1 VSEKVPVLQHQ
12 TSNVSEVPE
21 QSDLSQRS
29 TLSRGS
35 STDTIMASPKIIGTD
50 DSRDFSIEISS
61 DSLRVEIGEQPSKL
75 EFVVKS
81 SENQKSFDRMSESP
95 RQSPISRDSST
106 DTVLESPKKKTFDKN
121 LFERSKLESPED
133 DRPTEFPTSTNQV
146 NEQSCQMFQR

>member
-1 VSEKVPVLQHQ
+1 
-12 TSNVSEVPE
+12 
-21 QSDLSQRS
+21 
-29 TLSRGS
+29 
-35 STDTIMASPKIIGTD
+35 MASPKIIGTD